1 MAEKPCSEESSR
13 VLMAYFMLEIL
24 REGGALA
31 TRMELQD
38 KGVLDVDCPVCLGQ
52 LAARNGLVTF
62 HILECGHRIHEECLL
77 QFKVKPDAAGGVVRR
92 CPLCRHASRVTRT
105 FVMRG
110 AME

>member
-38 KGVLDVDCPVCLGQ
+38 KGVLDADCHV
-52 LAARNGLVTF
+52 
-62 HILECGHRIHEECLL
+62 
-77 QFKVKPDAAGGVVRR
+77 
-92 CPLCRHASRVTRT
+92 
-105 FVMRG
+105 
-110 AME
+110 